1 MEFTEIVCKQPFK
14 KMKPTIEQLKAS
26 VPSSKSTAMDWI
38 AWDELN
44 RRKFGKTAARNIFA
58 IAARENGL
66 NSSGNVADK
75 TKIREATGYDLSDT
89 SVGDSI
95 RSGKDLVFGS
105 IGDVFDFTTGISKV
119 IIISTVSIA
128 VVLVAGIAVRLIFL
142 KPQDAGI
149 VAGTAVKYAVKKG

>member
-1 MEFTEIVCKQPFK
+1 
-14 KMKPTIEQLKAS
+14 MKPTIEQLKAS

-66 NSSGNVADK
+66 NSTGNVADK

-95 RSGKDLVFGS
+95 RTVKDS
-105 IGDVFDFTTGISKV
+105 IMDVFDFSSGISKV

-128 VVLVAGIAVRLIFL
+128 VVLVAGIAVRLIFI
-142 KPQDAGI
+142 KPEDAGV

>member
-1 MEFTEIVCKQPFK
+1 
-14 KMKPTIEQLKAS
+14 MKPTIKQLKAS

-66 NSSGNVADK
+66 NSTGNVADK

-95 RSGKDLVFGS
+95 RTVKDS
-105 IGDVFDFTTGISKV
+105 IMDVFDFSSGISKV

-128 VVLVAGIAVRLIFL
+128 VVLVAGIAVRLIFI
-142 KPQDAGI
+142 KPEDAGV